1 MMKTPPV
8 RPLALACAVA
18 LLLAWASAGAAPAP
32 ATAAGASNPA
42 DALPDPA
49 TVAVPRLPPGA
60 ALAQALEQS
69 PLLRAVQSQQ
79 QAAAHSARA
88 LIAGSNEFTA
98 QAQLQ
103 QRRIEDGADAGRYAE
118 WQILL
123 NRALRLPAQAAA
135 DRDQAD
141 ATVAASRSEQRAAQC
156 TVLGEALQ
164 HWFGWQ
170 RAQAQAE
177 LAAADLTLLQ
187 RQLAA
192 VQRRQQL
199 GDASVLE
206 VEQLQAE
213 VARARAALLLA
224 QGEAASRRA
233 ALAGHYPALA
243 DAGAAAGEAAPLT
256 LPPQADARLIDAM
269 QSHSPEVLRAEA
281 AWRQAQASAAQ
292 AKAAR
297 TPQPTLGAYLGSD
310 RGGRERIVG
319 LQFALPIGGPARAE
333 QEQAAFAAAE
343 AARWQAEGARR
354 QARAEAERL
363 LGQARAQ
370 VDALAA
376 LDAAVQAQRQAS
388 ARLLRGVQLG
398 ELGLAD
404 WLLARRATLEAMR
417 QLLAARFDAAQSLL
431 QLRLQSGEPVAAGG
445 PGCDMQ
451 R

>member
-1 MMKTPPV
+1 MKIHTI
-8 RPLALACAVA
+8 RPLAAAGAVA
-18 LLLAWASAGAAPAP
+18 LLLITSPAGAAPASP
-32 ATAAGASNPA
+32 TAAAALNPA
-42 DALPDPA
+42 DALPDLGA
-49 TVAVPRLPPGA
+49 VAAPRLPTGT
-60 ALAQALEQS
+60 ALAQVLEQA
-69 PLLRAVQSQQ
+69 PLLRAAQSQQ
-79 QAAAHSARA
+79 QAAQHSAQA

-103 QRRIEDGADAGRYAE
+103 QRRIEDGADSGRYAE
-118 WQILL
+118 WQVLF
-123 NRALRLPAQAAA
+123 NRPLRLPSQAAA

-141 ATVAASRSEQRAAQC
+141 ATVAAARSEQRAAQC
-156 TVLGEALQ
+156 MLLAEAMQ
-164 HWFGWQ
+164 QWFAWQ

-177 LAAADLTLLQ
+177 LAAADADLLQ

-192 VQRRQQL
+192 LQRRQQL

-213 VARARAALLLA
+213 VARARSALLLA
-224 QGEAASRRA
+224 QGEAASSRA
-233 ALAGHYPALA
+233 ALARRYPALA
-243 DAGAAAGEAAPLT
+243 EVGAATGEAVTLT

-297 TPQPTLGAYLGSD
+297 TPQPTVGAYLGSD

-319 LQFALPIGGPARAE
+319 VQFAMPIGGPARDE

-343 AARWQAEGARR
+343 TARWQAEGARLT
-354 QARAEAERL
+354 ARAEAERL
-363 LGQARAQ
+363 LAQARAQ
-370 VDALAA
+370 IDALAA

-388 ARLLRGVQLG
+388 TRLLRGVQLG

-445 PGCDMQ
+445 PGCDTQ
-451 R
+451 Q